1 MRRVLLG
8 VIGALL
14 LAVTAWAAGPTN
26 VTFAPSADHAAVVN
40 GVAVLTSYRV
50 DVFGGATTVSK
61 DCGKPTVVGG
71 NVTCPLPNGLPN
83 NVALTAKA
91 VAVGPG
97 GESAGPA
104 SDPFANMAAPAAPGK
119 PTVQ

>member
-8 VIGALL
+8 VIAAML
-14 LAVTAWAAGPTN
+14 LAVTAWAAGPTT
-26 VTFAPSADHAAVVN
+26 VTFSASPDHATVVN
-40 GVAVLTSYRV
+40 GVTLLTSYRV
-50 DVFGGATTVSK
+50 DVFGGASTLSK

-71 NVTCPLPNGLPN
+71 NVTCPLPTGLPN

>member
-1 MRRVLLG
+1 MRRVLFGLI
-8 VIGALL
+8 VVLF
-14 LAVTAWAAGPTN
+14 LAVTVWAAGPTT
-26 VTFAPSADHAAVVN
+26 VTFAPSADHNTVVG

-50 DVFGGATTVSK
+50 DVFGGATTLSR
-61 DCGKPTVVGG
+61 DCGKPTLAATL
-71 NVTCPLPNGLPN
+71 TCQLPANLPN
-83 NVALTAKA
+83 NVSLTAKV

-104 SDPFANMAAPAAPGK
+104 SDPFANVAAPAAPGK

>member
-1 MRRVLLG
+1 MRRLLLG
-8 VIGALL
+8 IIAVLF
-14 LAVTAWAAGPTN
+14 LAVTAWAAGPTT
-26 VTFAPSADHAAVVN
+26 VTFPASPDHNTVVN
-40 GVAVLTSYRV
+40 GVTVLTSYRV
-50 DVFGGATTVSK
+50 DVFGGASTLSK

-71 NVTCPLPNGLPN
+71 NVTCPLPTGLPN

-104 SDPFANMAAPAAPGK
+104 SDPFANVAAPAAPGK

>member
-8 VIGALL
+8 LIVMLC
-14 LAVTAWAAGPTN
+14 LAVTVWAAGPTT
-26 VTFAPSADHAAVVN
+26 VTFTPSADHAAVVN
-40 GVAVLTSYRV
+40 GNAVLTSYRV
-50 DVFGGATTVSK
+50 DVFGGPSVLSK
-61 DCGKPTVVGG
+61 DCGKPTLAATL
-71 NVTCPLPNGLPN
+71 TCPLPAALPN
-83 NVALTAKA
+83 NVTLTAKV

-104 SDPFANMAAPAAPGK
+104 SDPFANTAAPAAPGK

>member
-1 MRRVLLG
+1 MRRVWLG
-8 VIGALL
+8 LVVALL
-14 LAVTAWAAGPTN
+14 LAVTLGAAGPTT
-26 VTFAPSADHAAVVN
+26 VTFPASPDHTTVVN
-40 GVAVLTSYRV
+40 GVTVLASYRV
-50 DVFGGATTVSK
+50 DVFGGASTLSK
-61 DCGKPTVVGG
+61 DCGKPTVVAG
-71 NVTCPLPNGLPN
+71 NVTCPLPTGLPN
-83 NVALTAKA
+83 NVALTVKA